1 MQKDMTAEQPPAT
14 QSMLRLNE
22 EGTSAAEGGTGGV
35 TIESPNAPE
44 EEGKPQQ
51 PSEEVTKEFAVKM
64 VVQVSTEVAEEMP
77 VEDQDDEEFEDEKEV
92 DEQNTTAAETEMTK
106 EMAGELIAGD
116 SMAGESLAAASSSW
130 TCTRCTLINEGK
142 CSSCEVCEAVRPTA
156 EAVDQIEDD
165 DEEVQE
171 GVHNDKEGQEFA
183 DDEEQRED
191 EHRFDGGAMS
201 AGEVTVLARVEPPIP
216 VSNAQAKNVKI
227 IKLNSEQ
234 KKRFDDYQR
243 MGFDRELALEA
254 ADMNLDAEEV
264 IFYCTGTDEF
274 KRDKRK
280 AHHEWLEL
288 NRKAQLSSRKR
299 TR

>member
-1 MQKDMTAEQPPAT
+1 
-14 QSMLRLNE
+14 
-22 EGTSAAEGGTGGV
+22 V
-35 TIESPNAPE
+35 TIESPNVPE

-64 VVQVSTEVAEEMP
+64 AVQVSTEVAQETP

-92 DEQNTTAAETEMTK
+92 DEMSTTAAETEMTK

-116 SMAGESLAAASSSW
+116 SMAGESPAAASSSW

-171 GVHNDKEGQEFA
+171 GVHNDREGQEFV

-201 AGEVTVLARVEPPIP
+201 AGEVTVLARVELPIP
-216 VSNAQAKNVKI
+216 VSNAQAKKNVKN
-227 IKLNSEQ
+227 IKLNSKQ
-234 KKRFDDYQR
+234 MKRFNDYHQG

-254 ADMNLDAEEV
+254 ADMNLDAEEA

-274 KRDKRK
+274 RRDKRK
-280 AHHEWLEL
+280 AHHELHHEWLEI
-288 NRKAQLSSRKR
+288 NREAQLSGRKR